1 MQQSQGTET
10 QGMQFGGIPSQYSP
24 RGQMHV
30 PAMLGE
36 VCTSPQDPRGLQM
49 STVHHQPRPSSK
61 PMGSIDATS
70 DATDAGPASIHHQFS
85 GNDLLHQ
92 EPGTT
97 YQTFGTLH
105 EASGGGSYTPDALT
119 FTGSPPPNTN
129 QYQYPGSGATT
140 RGFAPTASAGGPVH
154 HGIGHNQGSY
164 TQDPPQF
171 TGSPPPNTNQ
181 YQYPRTGAT
190 TRGFA
195 PTASAGGP
203 VHYGIGHNWGSY
215 TQDPPQ
221 FTGSPPPNTNQYQ
234 YPRTGATTRGFA
246 PTASAGGPVHY
257 GIGHNRG
264 SYTQDPPN
272 SLEVHP
278 QTPINTNI
286 PDQESFQALKPQQED
301 LLQLQEDESILKNC
315 TINKPLPQEVCTSTK
330 DKNHSYMAVK

>member
-1 MQQSQGTET
+1 
-10 QGMQFGGIPSQYSP
+10 
-24 RGQMHV
+24 MHV

-36 VCTSPQDPRGLQM
+36 VRTSPQDARGLQM

-85 GNDLLHQ
+85 RNDPLHQ
-92 EPGTT
+92 ELGTT

-105 EASGGGSYTPDALT
+105 EASGEGSYTPDTLT

-181 YQYPRTGAT
+181 YQYPRSGFIPSTEAT
-190 TRGFA
+190 TGGFA
-195 PTASAGGP
+195 PTAG
-203 VHYGIGHNWGSY
+203 
-215 TQDPPQ
+215 
-221 FTGSPPPNTNQYQ
+221 
-234 YPRTGATTRGFA
+234 RR
-246 PTASAGGPVHY
+246 
-257 GIGHNRG
+257 
-264 SYTQDPPN
+264 
-272 SLEVHP
+272 VHP
-278 QTPINTNI
+278 QELYDQQTPSPGSMYQHQGQRPFLHGSQRTSMREL
-286 PDQESFQALKPQQED
+286 QQAVPNFIQTED
-301 LLQLQEDESILKNC
+301 GKYRTEMPGTRDISERGDGDPKGPI
-315 TINKPLPQEVCTSTK
+315 
-330 DKNHSYMAVK
+330 